1 MSTGLLDRVHARRAK
16 TMCQGAHSEV
26 NCLVNCLVA
35 MLIFIIFLCHLFL
48 SSLCLRFSIT
58 LPFSLSMP
66 PAIQAS
72 STVAGAVGTET
83 TETVRH
89 KYGDDAAA
97 VQ

>member
-1 MSTGLLDRVHARRAK
+1 MRDVPKPCAKVRTRKLTVLLTVLLY
-16 TMCQGAHSEV
+16 AHFYYFSI
-26 NCLVNCLVA
+26 A
-35 MLIFIIFLCHLFL
+35 IFSSL
-48 SSLCLRFSIT
+48 SLCLRFSIT